1 MGWKRL
7 QNAVNS
13 NDLRNAS
20 DRYCTWGYHLW
31 DTADPGSLPLRPA
44 RDCGRPTSQTM
55 RPGMSD
61 CSSYRRRCGWIA
73 SRREQRSSPTNPQP
87 TLSSKHPEPASQST
101 QIKRRPSPTNHTCL
115 RLGGAVT
122 SCMYGH
128 GHARTFTHARIFTGT
143 RTAMVIYIH
152 GYAHTH
158 GASQPDETSVRL
170 AQIKRQSNSL
180 KCPAAASHLRGSTR
194 PTGLL
199 KTPGGHGYGIAWRC
213 GVDAGVAA
221 TSRRQGGPARLC
233 DRAIGPKGPMIVG
246 PEGPTVWST

>member
-1 MGWKRL
+1 
-7 QNAVNS
+7 
-13 NDLRNAS
+13 
-20 DRYCTWGYHLW
+20 
-31 DTADPGSLPLRPA
+31 
-44 RDCGRPTSQTM
+44 
-55 RPGMSD
+55 MSD

-87 TLSSKHPEPASQST
+87 TLSSKHPEPASVY
-101 QIKRRPSPTNHTCL
+101 TNQASAKSNKSHMPAT
-115 RLGGAVT
+115 GGCRHLLHVRSWSRAHLH
-122 SCMYGH
+122 SRAH
-128 GHARTFTHARIFTGT
+128 
-143 RTAMVIYIH
+143 IH

-213 GVDAGVAA
+213 GGVNVVCVVGGLASGVGLWGRVGMRGPVGIGLWNRVGMRGGRRRRLDWFVGVYWRGYLWKPAAGLVEFKVNAVYGWCIN
-221 TSRRQGGPARLC
+221 S
-233 DRAIGPKGPMIVG
+233 K
-246 PEGPTVWST
+246 